1 MDSVLRPRDIQARIR
16 AGETPE
22 DVAAAAQ
29 TSVDK
34 IMGFATPVLAER
46 AYQAEL
52 AQKASVRRRTAT
64 GFERHNID
72 LPPRA
77 LYLLSGEVR
86 WEWEHSIVPMAMT
99 RRSITFRSLR
109 YPLTLRSIRVSGT
122 SQTSATSTKKAIP
135 PAGCHSHAV
144 AIPANGFGSAAGASE
159 PNARCAPAAAIDF
172 HA

>member
-16 AGETPE
+16 GGESPE

-64 GFERHNID
+64 GPVGHLGQAVESFLDEERPYMELGRRGEPEEVASVIAF
-72 LPPRA
+72 LCSARA
-77 LYLLSGEVR
+77 SFVNGSNYRVDSGSV
-86 WEWEHSIVPMAMT
+86 
-99 RRSITFRSLR
+99 
-109 YPLTLRSIRVSGT
+109 
-122 SQTSATSTKKAIP
+122 ATI
-135 PAGCHSHAV
+135 
-144 AIPANGFGSAAGASE
+144 
-159 PNARCAPAAAIDF
+159 
-172 HA
+172 